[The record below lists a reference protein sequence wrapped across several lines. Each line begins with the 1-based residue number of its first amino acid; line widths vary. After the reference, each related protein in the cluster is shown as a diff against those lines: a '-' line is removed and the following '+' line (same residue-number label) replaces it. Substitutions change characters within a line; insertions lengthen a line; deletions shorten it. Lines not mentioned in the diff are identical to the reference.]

1 MRLRRGRLCQGS
13 ADARP
18 RHRLPGV
25 WADCDHLRR
34 PHCALGLP
42 PTFPRGSLPL
52 RCGPR
57 RSSRRSSGP
66 FSRFTQRA
74 STSCHAACDLRP
86 ADACWTCSAS
96 VGTPGRLRVGQ
107 VGWNLL
113 AGARPPLGR
122 RGAWKEEKGVP
133 LSPCTISMRR
143 GLPPT
148 SSNAKAGFFGR
159 DRANPVYAS
168 LLPGPSQTQES
179 SSEESLTDHPES
191 LNSAYAKG
199 NSPLQPRAD
208 NRGIVFGYR
217 GACGYAPDGRMGL
230 DDRGLFS

>member
-1 MRLRRGRLCQGS
+1 MLSQGRSRSFRRGKGRFPSPVRALSLSRRSLAPHPSRNRGFRNAFLMRLRRGRLCQGS

-25 WADCDHLRR
+25 WAGSDHLRR

-113 AGARPPLGR
+113 AGARPRSVGAVPGNERERCSLAAR
-122 RGAWKEEKGVP
+122 RCA
-133 LSPCTISMRR
+133 
-143 GLPPT
+143 
-148 SSNAKAGFFGR
+148 
-159 DRANPVYAS
+159 PV
-168 LLPGPSQTQES
+168 Q
-179 SSEESLTDHPES
+179 
-191 LNSAYAKG
+191 
-199 NSPLQPRAD
+199 R
-208 NRGIVFGYR
+208 
-217 GACGYAPDGRMGL
+217 
-230 DDRGLFS
+230 